1 MGKLSVLGD
10 NFDLVEE
17 NAHSKSTSLQTID
30 DTHFVA
36 PKELLLM
43 YQKMSMTGFK
53 IWACFIADLAS
64 KSFTDQLT
72 NMPISR
78 IWSVLG
84 HRLSLTRL
92 EQKLDELQQTL
103 IKQDAYL
110 PEIDGYQRT
119 SFQALGTSGFTY
131 DNDDEV
137 LSIQYKMVTELLTIL
152 KSEDKDMFL
161 IEMNVLRH
169 LKGDDSAEAAK
180 NLILFCTP
188 YVDNRRTPAISY
200 VDLKAFMNKS
210 DKYITK
216 TGEHDT
222 KEFNRRVLKKAQST
236 VNENQFVS
244 FSIDSI
250 QHVYENKK
258 AVACYFTLSPKSS
271 NLSDLL
277 PSDVDPTTPVQP
289 KRLDTILENYWKEQ
303 AVNSQLSYERDMLLE
318 ILERLHLVKKYR
330 EDFIEQSDYAINPA
344 KGTFQILSI
353 VTAIFQLWIDGHFK
367 KDGSKIYKYALQ
379 VFKSPRPDQIASL
392 NQKYRES
399 RRIDKEKAVDSLA
412 IANQNRKLA
421 SAARRLKMA
430 INRYNK
436 HRFELALATYSEED
450 VINKDSLFRH
460 KVLNNEIKATWVAKL
475 LKDAPEDSPIAEVLR
490 RNSLDY
496 YKRWLINQAAQDEII
511 TDQTVEDFIA
521 TYPDS
526 LRDITF
532 LKVQT
537 NVEFFIFETN
547 VEDLTKR
554 FK

>member
-10 NFDLVEE
+10 NFDIVEDNSQLE
-17 NAHSKSTSLQTID
+17 SQSLQTID

-53 IWACFIADLAS
+53 IWACLIADLAS

-84 HRLSLTRL
+84 HRLSLKRL
-92 EQKLDELQQTL
+92 EEKLDELQQTL
-103 IKQDAYL
+103 IKKDDYL
-110 PEIDGYQRT
+110 PEIDGFQRS

-131 DNDDEV
+131 DREEEV
-137 LSIQYKMVTELLTIL
+137 HSVQYKMVTELLTIL

-169 LKGDDSAEAAK
+169 LRGDDSAEAAK

-188 YVDNRRTPAISY
+188 YVESRRTPAISY
-200 VDLKAFMNKS
+200 LDLKAFMNKS
-210 DKYITK
+210 DKYINK
-216 TGEHDT
+216 NGDHDT
-222 KEFNRRVLKKAQST
+222 KEFNRRVLKKAQTT

-271 NLSDLL
+271 NLSNLL
-277 PSDVDPTTPVQP
+277 PTDVDPTTPVQP

-303 AVNSQLSYERDMLLE
+303 AVNNQLSYDKEMLME
-318 ILERLHLVKKYR
+318 ILERLHLVKKYQ
-330 EDFIEQSDYAINPA
+330 EDFIEQSDFGINPA
-344 KGTFQILSI
+344 KGTFQIMSV

-367 KDGSKIYKYALQ
+367 KDGSKIYKYTLQ
-379 VFKSPRPDQIASL
+379 VFKSPRPEQIQSL
-392 NQKYRES
+392 NIKYRES
-399 RRIDKEKAVDSLA
+399 RRIDKEKSADNVLVA
-412 IANQNRKLA
+412 KRNRKLA
-421 SAARRLKMA
+421 ASARRLRLA
-430 INRYNK
+430 INRYKK
-436 HRFELALATYSEED
+436 HRFELALSTYGEEAM
-450 VINKDSLFRH
+450 IEKDALFRR

-475 LKDAPEDSPIAEVLR
+475 LSDAPTDKPIADILR

-496 YKRWLINQAAQDEII
+496 YKRWLINHAAQEDVIS
-511 TDQTVEDFIA
+511 DQTVDDFIA
-521 TYPDS
+521 TFPDAM
-526 LRDITF
+526 RDITF
-532 LKVQT
+532 LKIQT

-547 VEDLTKR
+547 VEDLNKR